1 MTYKTGTMYIEVLRP
16 ISITNENIF
25 KASLVN
31 IVISTKPS
39 DKRKKESLL
48 EDFSKFINFKPN
60 YNFKNLWKWSVD
72 HPEEFWSKLWDYT
85 KIIGDKGQEIIKYNK
100 IFNKTK
106 FFPDSKLNY
115 AENIL
120 KKRSPEIAISFLSE
134 KGFEEEISWEQLY
147 INVCKFSGYLKSIGL
162 KKGDRVA
169 AYVPNKIESIISFL
183 ACAKNGIIWS
193 SCSPDFGTQG
203 VVDRFKQIAPRILIT
218 SDHYFYNGK
227 KINILEK
234 VEGILKQIPSIKK
247 TLVFAYNKKE
257 EMNFKNYFN
266 FEKVLDQ
273 TEADESFERFDFNH
287 PIYVLF
293 SSGTT
298 GKPKCITHGAGNVL
312 IEHNKEFMLHC
323 DIRDN
328 EKLFYYTTTGWM
340 MWNWL
345 VGGLATGSSIFLFD
359 GAPVYPK
366 IDILLEYCQNKKIN
380 LFGVS
385 AKYIDHLKNEK
396 YNSKNLDLS
405 SIKIIT
411 STGSPL
417 AEESFKY
424 VYDNIKKDVHLA
436 SIAGGTDLVGCLVLG
451 NLFSDVY
458 MGEIQGQS
466 LGIDV
471 DVFTDEGKSVKDGE
485 KGELVVK
492 KPFPSMPVKFWSD
505 DDGQKYHKA
514 YFNRFKNIWHHGDF
528 IERTINNG
536 FIMRGRSD
544 ATLNPGGV
552 RIGTA
557 EIYQQVEDIDF
568 ITEGLVVGQDYKDD
582 VRIILFITTKNNEDL
597 DDEKIKSIKTKI
609 RKNCS
614 PKHVP
619 SIIIKVPDI
628 PRTKSGKIVELA
640 VKKVIQGETINNKEA
655 IANPEALKHFENI
668 AQLK

>member
-1 MTYKTGTMYIEVLRP
+1 MNK
-16 ISITNENIF
+16 
-25 KASLVN
+25 SLW
-31 IVISTKPS
+31 KPS
-39 DKRKKESLL
+39 EQKKQESLL
-48 EDFSKFINFKPN
+48 EDFSKFVNFDSNHNFKS
-60 YNFKNLWKWSVD
+60 LWEWSVKNK
-72 HPEEFWSKLWDYT
+72 EEFWSKFWDYS
-85 KIIGDKGQEIIKYNK
+85 KIIGDKGKEVIRKNK
-100 IFNKTK
+100 IFNETK
-106 FFPDSKLNY
+106 FFPDSKINY

-120 KKRSPEIAISFLSE
+120 KKKTNDCAINFLSE
-134 KGFEEEISWEQLY
+134 TGFEESITWKDLY
-147 INVCKFSGYLKSIGL
+147 EKVCKFSFYLKTLDL

-193 SCSPDFGTQG
+193 SCSPDFGTHG
-203 VVDRFKQIAPRILIT
+203 VVDRFKQIEPKVLIT
-218 SDHYFYNGK
+218 CDHYFYNGK

-234 VEGILKQIPSIKK
+234 INNILKEIPSIKK

-257 EMNFKNYFN
+257 KIEYKNFIDFN
-266 FEKVLDQ
+266 EVLIQSKSDY
-273 TEADESFERFDFNH
+273 TFERFDFNH
-287 PIYVLF
+287 PIYILY

-323 DIRDN
+323 DVRDN

-366 IDILLEYCQNKKIN
+366 IDVLLKYCQDKEIN

-385 AKYIDHLKNEK
+385 AKYIDHLKNEN

-424 VYDNIKKDVHLA
+424 VYENIKQNVHLA
-436 SIAGGTDLVGCLVLG
+436 SIAGGTDLVGCLILG
-451 NLFSDVY
+451 NLFSNVY
-458 MGEIQGQS
+458 KGEIQGQS

-471 DVFTDEGKSVKDGE
+471 DVFTEEGKSINDSE

-492 KPFPSMPVKFWSD
+492 NPFPSMPVKFWGD

-514 YFNRFKNIWHHGDF
+514 YFTRFKNIWHHGDF
-528 IERTINNG
+528 IEKTPNNG

-557 EIYQQVEDIDF
+557 EIYQQVENIDF
-568 ITEGLVVGQDYKDD
+568 ITEALVVGQHYNDD
-582 VRIILFITTKNNEDL
+582 VRIILFVTTKKNHQL
-597 DDEKIKSIKTKI
+597 DSDKIKIIKSKI

-619 SIIIKVPDI
+619 SIVIKVPEI

-640 VKKVIQGETINNKEA
+640 VRKIINGEEVDNKEA
-655 IANPEALKHFENI
+655 ISNPSCLDYFKNLKD
-668 AQLK
+668 LK

>member
-1 MTYKTGTMYIEVLRP
+1 MEKLLWE
-16 ISITNENIF
+16 
-25 KASLVN
+25 
-31 IVISTKPS
+31 PS
-39 DKRKKESLL
+39 NKRKEESLL
-48 EDFSKFINFKPN
+48 EDFSKFINFKSN

-72 HPEEFWSKLWDYT
+72 HPEEFWSKFWDYSN
-85 KIIGDKGQEIIKYNK
+85 IIGDKGKEIIKYNK

-120 KKRSPEIAISFLSE
+120 KKKSSELAISFLSE

-147 INVCKFSGYLKSIGL
+147 NKVCKFSNYLKSIGL

-203 VVDRFKQIAPRILIT
+203 VVDRFKQIEPSILIT

-234 VEGILKQIPSIKK
+234 VEDILKEIPSIKK
-247 TLVFAYNKKE
+247 TLVFAYNKKAE
-257 EMNFKNYFN
+257 VNFQNYIKFDQVI
-266 FEKVLDQ
+266 EK
-273 TEADESFERFDFNH
+273 AKMDETFERFEFNH
-287 PIYVLF
+287 PIYVLY

-366 IDILLEYCQNKKIN
+366 TDILLEYCQKKKIN

-385 AKYIDHLKNEK
+385 AKYLDHLKNEK

-451 NLFSDVY
+451 NLYSNVY

-471 DVFTDEGKSVKDGE
+471 DVFADDGNSVRYGE

-492 KPFPSMPVKFWSD
+492 KPFPSMPVKFWGD
-505 DDGQKYHKA
+505 DDGHKYHKA
-514 YFNRFKNIWHHGDF
+514 YFNRFENIWHHGDF
-528 IERTINNG
+528 IERTNNNG

-568 ITEGLVVGQDYKDD
+568 ITEGLVIGQDYSDD
-582 VRIILFITTKNNEDL
+582 VRVILFVTTKNNEEL
-597 DDEKIKSIKTKI
+597 DDEKIKSIKSRI

-619 SIIIKVPDI
+619 SIIIKVPEI

-640 VKKVIQGETINNKEA
+640 VRKIIHGETINNKEA
-655 IANPEALKHFENI
+655 IANPESLKFFENLS
-668 AQLK
+668 QLKL

>member
-1 MTYKTGTMYIEVLRP
+1 MNK
-16 ISITNENIF
+16 
-25 KASLVN
+25 SLW
-31 IVISTKPS
+31 KPS
-39 DKRKKESLL
+39 EQKKQESLL
-48 EDFSKFINFKPN
+48 EDFSKFVNFNSNHNFKS
-60 YNFKNLWKWSVD
+60 LWEWSVKNK
-72 HPEEFWSKLWDYT
+72 EEFWSKFWDYS
-85 KIIGDKGQEIIKYNK
+85 KIIGDKGKEVIRKNK
-100 IFNKTK
+100 IFNETK
-106 FFPDSKLNY
+106 FFPDSKINY

-120 KKRSPEIAISFLSE
+120 KKKTNDCAINFLSE
-134 KGFEEEISWEQLY
+134 TGFEESITWKDLY
-147 INVCKFSGYLKSIGL
+147 EKVCKFSSYLKTLDL

-193 SCSPDFGTQG
+193 SCSPDFGTHG
-203 VVDRFKQIAPRILIT
+203 VVDRFKQIEPKVLIT
-218 SDHYFYNGK
+218 CDHYFYNGK

-234 VEGILKQIPSIKK
+234 INNILKEIPSIKK

-257 EMNFKNYFN
+257 KIEYKNFIDFN
-266 FEKVLDQ
+266 EVLIQSKSDY
-273 TEADESFERFDFNH
+273 TFERFDFNH
-287 PIYVLF
+287 PIYILY

-323 DIRDN
+323 DVRDN

-359 GAPVYPK
+359 GAPVYPT
-366 IDILLEYCQNKKIN
+366 IDVLLKYCQDKEIN

-385 AKYIDHLKNEK
+385 AKYIDHLKNEN

-405 SIKIIT
+405 SLKIIT

-424 VYDNIKKDVHLA
+424 VYENIKQNVHLA
-436 SIAGGTDLVGCLVLG
+436 SIAGGTDLVGCLILG
-451 NLFSDVY
+451 NLFSNVY
-458 MGEIQGQS
+458 KGEIQGQS

-471 DVFTDEGKSVKDGE
+471 DVFTEEGKSINDSE

-492 KPFPSMPVKFWSD
+492 NPFPSMPIKFWGD

-514 YFNRFKNIWHHGDF
+514 YFTRFKNIWHHGDF
-528 IERTINNG
+528 IEKTPNNG

-557 EIYQQVEDIDF
+557 EIYQQVENIDF
-568 ITEGLVVGQDYKDD
+568 ITEALVVGQHYNDD
-582 VRIILFITTKNNEDL
+582 VIIILFVTTKKNHQL
-597 DDEKIKSIKTKI
+597 DSDKIKIIKSKI

-619 SIIIKVPDI
+619 SIVIKVPEI

-640 VKKVIQGETINNKEA
+640 VRKIINGEEVDNKEA
-655 IANPEALKHFENI
+655 ISNPSCLDYFKNLKD
-668 AQLK
+668 LK

>member
-1 MTYKTGTMYIEVLRP
+1 MKKPLWK
-16 ISITNENIF
+16 ISEQKIKDSI
-25 KASLVN
+25 
-31 IVISTKPS
+31 
-39 DKRKKESLL
+39 L

-60 YNFKNLWKWSVD
+60 GNFNKLWKWSVSY
-72 HPEEFWSKLWDYT
+72 PEIFWSKFWDYS
-85 KIIGDKGQEIIKYNK
+85 KIIGDKGKEIIRKEK

-106 FFPDSKLNY
+106 FFPDSKINY
-115 AENIL
+115 SENIL
-120 KKRSPEIAISFLSE
+120 KKKTEDIAINFLSE
-134 KGFEEEISWEQLY
+134 NGFEENISWKSLY
-147 INVCKFSGYLKSIGL
+147 KKVCKFSSYLKSLDL

-169 AYVPNKIESIISFL
+169 AYVPNKIESIIIFL

-193 SCSPDFGTQG
+193 SCSPDFGIQG
-203 VVDRFKQIAPRILIT
+203 VVDRFKQIEPKVLIT

-227 KINILEK
+227 RINILEK
-234 VEGILKQIPSIKK
+234 VDDILKEISSIKK
-247 TLVFAYNKKE
+247 VIVFPYNQNEKPEIKDFIDFE
-257 EMNFKNYFN
+257 EALNKSN
-266 FEKVLDQ
+266 LDE
-273 TEADESFERFDFNH
+273 TFERFEFNH
-287 PIYVLF
+287 PIYILY

-298 GKPKCITHGAGNVL
+298 GKPKCITHGTGNVL

-323 DIRDN
+323 DIRDS

-359 GAPVYPK
+359 GAPTYPK

-396 YNSKNLDLS
+396 FNSKHLDLN

-417 AEESFKY
+417 SEESFKY

-436 SIAGGTDLVGCLVLG
+436 SISGGTDMVGCLVLG
-451 NLFSDVY
+451 NLYSNVY
-458 MGEIQGQS
+458 KGEIQGQS
-466 LGIDV
+466 LAVDV
-471 DVFTDEGKSVKDGE
+471 DVFTEDGKSTKDGE

-492 KPFPSMPVKFWSD
+492 QPFPSMPIKFWGD
-505 DDGQKYHKA
+505 DNGEKYHNA
-514 YFNRFKNIWHHGDF
+514 YFTRFENIWHHGDF
-528 IERTINNG
+528 IERTANNS

-552 RIGTA
+552 RIGTS

-568 ITEGLVVGQDYKDD
+568 ITEGLVVGQNYKDD
-582 VRIILFITTKNNEDL
+582 VRIILFVTTKDNKDL
-597 DDEKIKSIKTKI
+597 DDEKIKLIKIKI

-614 PKHVP
+614 SKHVP
-619 SIIIKVPDI
+619 SVIIKVPEI

-640 VKKVIQGETINNKEA
+640 VRKVINGEELDNKEA
-655 IANPEALKHFENI
+655 IANLRSLDFFKNLKE
-668 AQLK
+668 LK

>member
-1 MTYKTGTMYIEVLRP
+1 MNK
-16 ISITNENIF
+16 
-25 KASLVN
+25 SLW
-31 IVISTKPS
+31 KPS
-39 DKRKKESLL
+39 EQKKQESLL
-48 EDFSKFINFKPN
+48 EDFSKFVNFNSNHNFKS
-60 YNFKNLWKWSVD
+60 LWEWSVKNK
-72 HPEEFWSKLWDYT
+72 EEFWSKFWDYS
-85 KIIGDKGQEIIKYNK
+85 KIIGDKGKEVIRKNK

-106 FFPDSKLNY
+106 FFPDSKINY

-120 KKRSPEIAISFLSE
+120 KKKTNDCAINFLSE
-134 KGFEEEISWEQLY
+134 TGFEESITWKDLY
-147 INVCKFSGYLKSIGL
+147 EKVCKFSFYLKTLDL

-193 SCSPDFGTQG
+193 SCSPDFGTHG
-203 VVDRFKQIAPRILIT
+203 VVDRFKQIEPKVLIT
-218 SDHYFYNGK
+218 CDHYFYNGK

-234 VEGILKQIPSIKK
+234 INNILKEIPSIKK

-257 EMNFKNYFN
+257 KIEYKNFIDFN
-266 FEKVLDQ
+266 EVLIQSKSDY
-273 TEADESFERFDFNH
+273 TFERFDFNH
-287 PIYVLF
+287 PIYILY

-323 DIRDN
+323 DVRDN

-359 GAPVYPK
+359 GAPVYPT
-366 IDILLEYCQNKKIN
+366 IDVLLKYCQDKEIN

-385 AKYIDHLKNEK
+385 AKYIDHLKNEN

-405 SIKIIT
+405 SLKIIT

-424 VYDNIKKDVHLA
+424 VYENIKQNVHLA
-436 SIAGGTDLVGCLVLG
+436 SIAGGTDLVGCLILG
-451 NLFSDVY
+451 NLFSNVY
-458 MGEIQGQS
+458 KGEIQGQS

-471 DVFTDEGKSVKDGE
+471 DVFTEEGKSINDSE

-492 KPFPSMPVKFWSD
+492 NPFPSMPVKFWGD

-514 YFNRFKNIWHHGDF
+514 YFTRFKNIWHHGDF
-528 IERTINNG
+528 IEKTPNNG

-557 EIYQQVEDIDF
+557 EIYQQVENIDF
-568 ITEGLVVGQDYKDD
+568 ITEALVVGQHYNDD
-582 VRIILFITTKNNEDL
+582 VRIILFVTTKKNHQL
-597 DDEKIKSIKTKI
+597 DSDKIKIIKSKI

-619 SIIIKVPDI
+619 SIVIKVPEI

-640 VKKVIQGETINNKEA
+640 VRKIINGEEVDNKEA
-655 IANPEALKHFENI
+655 ISNPSCLDYFKNLKD
-668 AQLK
+668 LK

>member
-1 MTYKTGTMYIEVLRP
+1 MK
-16 ISITNENIF
+16 
-25 KASLVN
+25 
-31 IVISTKPS
+31 KPLWQPS
-39 DKRKKESLL
+39 EKRKEDSLL
-48 EDFSKFINFKPN
+48 TDFSKFINFKLDK
-60 YNFKNLWKWSVD
+60 NFKNLWEWSVKN
-72 HPEEFWSKLWDYT
+72 PEKFWSKFWDYS
-85 KIIGDKGQEIIKYNK
+85 KIIGDKGKEVIRDNK
-100 IFNKTK
+100 IFNQVK
-106 FFPDSKLNY
+106 FFPDSKINY

-120 KKRSPEIAISFLSE
+120 KKKTDDIAIHFLSE
-134 KGFEEEISWEQLY
+134 TGFEESITWKYLY
-147 INVCKFSGYLKSIGL
+147 ERVCKFSAYLKTL
-162 KKGDRVA
+162 DLQKGDRVA
-169 AYVPNKIESIISFL
+169 AYVPNKIESIVSFL

-193 SCSPDFGTQG
+193 SCSPDFGIQG
-203 VVDRFKQIAPRILIT
+203 VVDRFKQIEPKVLIT

-227 KINILEK
+227 KINIIEK
-234 VEGILKQIPSIKK
+234 INEILKKIPSIKK
-247 TLVFAYNKKE
+247 TLVYAYNKDE
-257 EMNFKNYFN
+257 EPNYEQFTNFDM
-266 FEKVLDQ
+266 VLNQ
-273 TEADESFERFDFNH
+273 SKLDETFERFEFNH
-287 PIYVLF
+287 PIYILY

-298 GKPKCITHGAGNVL
+298 GKPKCITHGTGNVL

-345 VGGLATGSSIFLFD
+345 IGGLATGSSIFLFD

-366 IDILLEYCQNKKIN
+366 LDILLEYCQNKKIN

-385 AKYIDHLKNEK
+385 AKYIDHLKNEN

-436 SIAGGTDLVGCLVLG
+436 SIAGGTDLVGCLILG
-451 NLFSDVY
+451 NIFSNVY
-458 MGEIQGQS
+458 KGEIQGQS
-466 LGIDV
+466 LGIDI
-471 DVFTDEGKSVKDGE
+471 DVFTDEGKSTSDDE

-492 KPFPSMPVKFWSD
+492 QPFPSMPVKFWGD
-505 DDGQKYHKA
+505 KHGQKYHKA
-514 YFNRFKNIWHHGDF
+514 YFTKFKNIWHHGDF
-528 IERTINNG
+528 IERSSTNG

-557 EIYQQVEDIDF
+557 EIYQQVEDVDI
-568 ITEGLVVGQDYKDD
+568 ITEGLVVGQKYNDD
-582 VRIILFITTKNNEDL
+582 VRIILFVTTKNDQEL
-597 DDEKIKSIKTKI
+597 DEKKIKSIKSKI
-609 RKNCS
+609 RNNCS

-619 SIIIKVPDI
+619 AIIIKVPEI

-640 VKKVIQGETINNKEA
+640 VRKIINGEEINNQEA
-655 IANPEALKHFENI
+655 IANPNCLGYFKNLKE
-668 AQLK
+668 LK

>member
-1 MTYKTGTMYIEVLRP
+1 MEKFLWE
-16 ISITNENIF
+16 
-25 KASLVN
+25 
-31 IVISTKPS
+31 PS
-39 DKRKKESLL
+39 GKRKKESLL
-48 EDFSKFINFKPN
+48 EDFSKYINIKSN
-60 YNFKNLWKWSVD
+60 YNFKTLWKWSVD
-72 HPEEFWSKLWDYT
+72 HPEEFWSKFWDYS
-85 KIIGDKGQEIIKYNK
+85 KIIGDKGKEIIRFNK

-115 AENIL
+115 TENIL
-120 KKRSPEIAISFLSE
+120 KKKSSDPAISFLSE

-147 INVCKFSGYLKSIGL
+147 IKVCKFSNYLKSIGL

-203 VVDRFKQIAPRILIT
+203 VVDRFKQIEPSILIT

-234 VEGILKQIPSIKK
+234 IEDILKEIPSIKK

-257 EMNFKNYFN
+257 EINIQNYINFD
-266 FEKVLDQ
+266 EILDQ
-273 TEADESFERFDFNH
+273 TAGDESFERFEFNH
-287 PIYVLF
+287 PIYILF

-366 IDILLEYCQNKKIN
+366 IDVLLNYCQKKKIN

-424 VYDNIKKDVHLA
+424 VYENLKKDVHLT

-451 NLFSDVY
+451 NLYSNVF

-492 KPFPSMPVKFWSD
+492 KPFPSMPVKFWGD

-514 YFNRFKNIWHHGDF
+514 YFNRFENIWHHGDF

-552 RIGTA
+552 RIGTS

-568 ITEGLVVGQDYKDD
+568 ITEGLVVGQDYNDD
-582 VRIILFITTKNNEDL
+582 VRIVLFITTKNNEEL
-597 DDEKIKSIKTKI
+597 DDEKIKSIKSRI

-619 SIIIKVPDI
+619 SVIIKVPEI

-640 VKKVIQGETINNKEA
+640 VRKVIHGETINNKEA
-655 IANPEALKHFENI
+655 IANPESLKFFENLS
-668 AQLK
+668 QLKL

>member
-1 MTYKTGTMYIEVLRP
+1 MEKFLWV
-16 ISITNENIF
+16 
-25 KASLVN
+25 
-31 IVISTKPS
+31 PS
-39 DKRKKESLL
+39 GKRKKESLL
-48 EDFSKFINFKPN
+48 EDFSKYINIKSN
-60 YNFKNLWKWSVD
+60 YNFKTLWKWSVD
-72 HPEEFWSKLWDYT
+72 HPEEFWSKFWDYS
-85 KIIGDKGQEIIKYNK
+85 KIIGDKGKEIIRFNK

-115 AENIL
+115 TENIL
-120 KKRSPEIAISFLSE
+120 KKKSSDPAISFLSE

-147 INVCKFSGYLKSIGL
+147 IKVCKFSNYLKSIGL

-203 VVDRFKQIAPRILIT
+203 VVDRFKQIEPSILIT

-234 VEGILKQIPSIKK
+234 IEDILKEIPSIKK

-257 EMNFKNYFN
+257 EVNIQNYINFD
-266 FEKVLDQ
+266 EVLDQ
-273 TEADESFERFDFNH
+273 TVADESFERFEFNH
-287 PIYVLF
+287 PIYILF

-366 IDILLEYCQNKKIN
+366 IDALLDYCQKKKIN

-424 VYDNIKKDVHLA
+424 VYENIKKDVHLA

-451 NLFSDVY
+451 NLYSNVF

-492 KPFPSMPVKFWSD
+492 KPFPSMPVKFWGD

-514 YFNRFKNIWHHGDF
+514 YFNRFENIWHHGDF

-552 RIGTA
+552 RIGTS

-568 ITEGLVVGQDYKDD
+568 ITEGLVVGQDYNDD
-582 VRIILFITTKNNEDL
+582 VRIVLFITTKNNEGL
-597 DDEKIKSIKTKI
+597 DDEKIKSIKSRI

-619 SIIIKVPDI
+619 SVIIKVPEI

-640 VKKVIQGETINNKEA
+640 VRKVIHGETINNIEA
-655 IANPEALKHFENI
+655 IANPEALKYFENI
-668 AQLK
+668 PQLK

>member
-1 MTYKTGTMYIEVLRP
+1 MNKPLWQTSRKLKQE
-16 ISITNENIF
+16 SI
-25 KASLVN
+25 LQ
-31 IVISTKPS
+31 
-39 DKRKKESLL
+39 
-48 EDFSKFINFKPN
+48 DFCKFIDFKSSGS
-60 YNFKNLWKWSVD
+60 FKELWQWSVKN
-72 HPEEFWSKLWDYT
+72 PEEFWSKFWDYS
-85 KIIGDKGQEIIKYNK
+85 KIIGEKGSEILKKDK
-100 IFNKTK
+100 IFNKSK

-120 KKRSPEIAISFLSE
+120 KKKSNDIAINFLSE
-134 KGFEEEISWEQLY
+134 KGFEEHITWNNLY
-147 INVCKFSGYLKSIGL
+147 EKVCKFSNYLKKLSL

-169 AYVPNKIESIISFL
+169 AYVPNKIETIISFL

-193 SCSPDFGTQG
+193 SCSPDFGVQG
-203 VVDRFKQIAPRILIT
+203 VVDRFKQIEPKVLIT
-218 SDHYFYNGK
+218 SDYYFYNGK
-227 KINILEK
+227 KINILDK
-234 VEGILKQIPSIKK
+234 VDEVIKQIPSIEK
-247 TLVFAYNKKE
+247 VIVYSYYKKE
-257 EMNFKNYFN
+257 KENLKNFID
-266 FEKVLDQ
+266 FEAALNI
-273 TEADESFERFDFNH
+273 ESDETFERFEFNH
-287 PIYVLF
+287 PIYILF

-298 GKPKCITHGAGNVL
+298 GKPKCITHGTGNVL

-366 IDILLEYCQNKKIN
+366 IDVLLEYCQNKKIN

-396 YNSKNLDLS
+396 YNSKNLDLN

-451 NLFSDVY
+451 NLFSNVHK
-458 MGEIQGQS
+458 GEIQGPS

-471 DVFTDEGKSVKDGE
+471 DVFTDDGNSAVDGD

-492 KPFPSMPVKFWSD
+492 QPFPSMPIKFWGD

-514 YFNRFKNIWHHGDF
+514 YFTRFKNIWHHGDF
-528 IERTINNG
+528 IERTNNNG

-552 RIGTA
+552 RIGTS

-568 ITEGLVVGQDYKDD
+568 ITEGLVVGQDFNDD
-582 VRIILFITTKNNEDL
+582 VRIILFVTTKDNQEL
-597 DDEKIKSIKTKI
+597 DKEKIKLIKFKI
-609 RKNCS
+609 RNNCS

-619 SIIIKVPDI
+619 SIIIKVPAI

-640 VKKVIQGETINNKEA
+640 VRQVINGEKINNKEA
-655 IANPEALKHFENI
+655 IANPESLEFFTNLS
-668 AQLK
+668 QLKL

>member
-1 MTYKTGTMYIEVLRP
+1 MKKFLWE
-16 ISITNENIF
+16 
-25 KASLVN
+25 
-31 IVISTKPS
+31 PS
-39 DKRKKESLL
+39 NKIKEASLL
-48 EDFSKFINFKPN
+48 EEFSRFINYKSN
-60 YNFKNLWKWSVD
+60 YSFKNLWKWSVD
-72 HPEEFWSKLWDYT
+72 HPEEFWSKFWDYS
-85 KIIGDKGQEIIKYNK
+85 KIIGDKGKEVIKYNE

-106 FFPDSKLNY
+106 FFSDSKLNY

-120 KKRSPEIAISFLSE
+120 KKRSSEIAISFLSE
-134 KGFEEEISWEQLY
+134 KGFQEEITWVQLY
-147 INVCKFSGYLKSIGL
+147 NKVCKFSGYLKSIGL
-162 KKGDRVA
+162 RKGDRVA
-169 AYVPNKIESIISFL
+169 AYVPNKIESVVSFL

-203 VVDRFKQIAPRILIT
+203 VVDRFKQIEPSILIT

-227 KINILEK
+227 RINIFEK
-234 VEGILKQIPSIKK
+234 IEDILKQIPSIKK

-257 EMNFKNYFN
+257 VMILQGHINFD
-266 FEKVLDQ
+266 EVLDQ
-273 TEADESFERFDFNH
+273 AEADESFERFEFNH
-287 PIYVLF
+287 PIYILY

-323 DIRDN
+323 DIRNN
-328 EKLFYYTTTGWM
+328 ERLFYYTTTGWM

-366 IDILLEYCQNKKIN
+366 INVLLEYCQNKKIN

-424 VYDNIKKDVHLA
+424 VYENLKKDVHLA

-451 NLFSDVY
+451 NLFSNVY

-492 KPFPSMPVKFWSD
+492 KPFPSMPVKFWGD
-505 DDGQKYHKA
+505 DDGQKFHKA
-514 YFNRFKNIWHHGDF
+514 YFTRYENIWHHGDF
-528 IERTINNG
+528 IERTLNNG

-568 ITEGLVVGQDYKDD
+568 IIEGLVVGQDYNDD
-582 VRIILFITTKNNEDL
+582 VRIILFITTKNNEEL
-597 DDEKIKSIKTKI
+597 DDEKIKIIKTRI

-619 SIIIKVPDI
+619 SIIIKVPEI

-640 VKKVIQGETINNKEA
+640 VRKVIHGEAINNKEA
-655 IANPEALKHFENI
+655 ISNPEALKYFENMP
-668 AQLK
+668 QLK

>member
-1 MTYKTGTMYIEVLRP
+1 MKNFLWEP
-16 ISITNENIF
+16 SI
-25 KASLVN
+25 
-31 IVISTKPS
+31 
-39 DKRKKESLL
+39 KKKEESLL
-48 EDFSKFINFKPN
+48 EDFSKFVNFKSN
-60 YNFKNLWKWSVD
+60 YNFKNFWKWTVD
-72 HPEEFWSKLWDYT
+72 HPEEFWSKFWDYS
-85 KIIGDKGQEIIKYNK
+85 KIIGDKGKEIIKYNK
-100 IFNKTK
+100 IFNETK

-120 KKRSPEIAISFLSE
+120 KKKTSEVAINFLSE
-134 KGFEEEISWEQLY
+134 NGFEEEISWGQLY
-147 INVCKFSGYLKSIGL
+147 NKVCKFSDYLKSIGL

-203 VVDRFKQIAPRILIT
+203 VVDRFKQIEPSILIT
-218 SDHYFYNGK
+218 TDHYFYNGK

-234 VEGILKQIPSIKK
+234 IEDILKQIPSIKK
-247 TLVFAYNKKE
+247 TLVFSYNKKE
-257 EMNFKNYFN
+257 EMTLHGHINFDQVLEKVNMDET
-266 FEKVLDQ
+266 FEK
-273 TEADESFERFDFNH
+273 FEFNH
-287 PIYVLF
+287 PVYILY

-323 DIRDN
+323 NIKNNDR
-328 EKLFYYTTTGWM
+328 LFYYTTTGWM

-396 YNSKNLDLS
+396 YSSKNLDLS

-424 VYDNIKKDVHLA
+424 VYDNIKRDVHLA

-451 NLFSDVY
+451 NLYSSVY

-471 DVFTDEGKSVKDGE
+471 DVFTDEGESVKDGE

-492 KPFPSMPVKFWSD
+492 KPFPSMPVKFWGD

-528 IERTINNG
+528 IERTSNNG

-582 VRIILFITTKNNEDL
+582 VRIILFITTKNNEEL
-597 DDEKIKSIKTKI
+597 NDEKINSIKSKI

-619 SIIIKVPDI
+619 SIIIKVPEI

-640 VKKVIQGETINNKEA
+640 VRKVIHGETINNKEA
-655 IANPEALKHFENI
+655 IDNPVALKYFENI
-668 AQLK
+668 PQLK

>member
-1 MTYKTGTMYIEVLRP
+1 MNK
-16 ISITNENIF
+16 
-25 KASLVN
+25 SLW
-31 IVISTKPS
+31 KPS
-39 DKRKKESLL
+39 EQKKQESLL
-48 EDFSKFINFKPN
+48 EDFSKFVNFDSNHNFKS
-60 YNFKNLWKWSVD
+60 LWEWSVKNK
-72 HPEEFWSKLWDYT
+72 EEFWSKFWDYS
-85 KIIGDKGQEIIKYNK
+85 KIIGDKGKEVIRKNK
-100 IFNKTK
+100 IFNETK
-106 FFPDSKLNY
+106 FFPDSKINY

-120 KKRSPEIAISFLSE
+120 KKKTNNCAINFLSE
-134 KGFEEEISWEQLY
+134 TGFEESITWKDLY
-147 INVCKFSGYLKSIGL
+147 EKVCKFSFYLKTLDL

-183 ACAKNGIIWS
+183 ACAKNGIVWS
-193 SCSPDFGTQG
+193 SCSPDFGTHG
-203 VVDRFKQIAPRILIT
+203 VVDRFKQIEPKVLIT
-218 SDHYFYNGK
+218 CDHYFYNGK

-234 VEGILKQIPSIKK
+234 INNILKEIPSIKK

-257 EMNFKNYFN
+257 KIEYKNFIDFN
-266 FEKVLDQ
+266 EVLIQSKSDY
-273 TEADESFERFDFNH
+273 TFERFDFNH
-287 PIYVLF
+287 PIYILY

-323 DIRDN
+323 DVRDN

-359 GAPVYPK
+359 GAPVYPT
-366 IDILLEYCQNKKIN
+366 IDVLLKYCQDKEIN

-385 AKYIDHLKNEK
+385 AKYIDHLKNEN

-424 VYDNIKKDVHLA
+424 VYENIKQNVHLA
-436 SIAGGTDLVGCLVLG
+436 SIAGGTDLVGCLILG
-451 NLFSDVY
+451 NLFSNVY
-458 MGEIQGQS
+458 KGEIQGQS

-471 DVFTDEGKSVKDGE
+471 DVFTEEGKSINDSE

-492 KPFPSMPVKFWSD
+492 KPFPSMPVKFWGD

-514 YFNRFKNIWHHGDF
+514 YFTRFKNIWHHGDF
-528 IERTINNG
+528 IEKTPNNG

-557 EIYQQVEDIDF
+557 EIYQQVENIDF
-568 ITEGLVVGQDYKDD
+568 ITEALVVGQHYNDD
-582 VRIILFITTKNNEDL
+582 VRIILFVTTKKNHQL
-597 DDEKIKSIKTKI
+597 DSDKIKIIKSKI

-619 SIIIKVPDI
+619 SIVIKVPEI

-640 VKKVIQGETINNKEA
+640 VRKIINGEEVDNKEA
-655 IANPEALKHFENI
+655 ILNPSCLDYFKNLKD
-668 AQLK
+668 LK

>member
-1 MTYKTGTMYIEVLRP
+1 MNK
-16 ISITNENIF
+16 
-25 KASLVN
+25 SLW
-31 IVISTKPS
+31 KPS
-39 DKRKKESLL
+39 EQKKQESLL
-48 EDFSKFINFKPN
+48 EDFSKFINFDSN
-60 YNFKNLWKWSVD
+60 HNFKSLWEWSVKNK
-72 HPEEFWSKLWDYT
+72 EEFWSKFWDYS
-85 KIIGDKGQEIIKYNK
+85 KIIGDKGKEVIRKNK
-100 IFNKTK
+100 IFNETK
-106 FFPDSKLNY
+106 FFPDSKINY

-120 KKRSPEIAISFLSE
+120 KKKTNDCAINFLSE
-134 KGFEEEISWEQLY
+134 TGFEESITWKDLY
-147 INVCKFSGYLKSIGL
+147 EKVCKFSFYLKTLDL
-162 KKGDRVA
+162 KKGDRVS

-193 SCSPDFGTQG
+193 SCSPDFGTHG
-203 VVDRFKQIAPRILIT
+203 VVDRFKQIEPKVLIT
-218 SDHYFYNGK
+218 CDHYFYNGK

-234 VEGILKQIPSIKK
+234 INNILKEIPSIKK

-257 EMNFKNYFN
+257 KIEYKNFIDFN
-266 FEKVLDQ
+266 EVLFQSKSDY
-273 TEADESFERFDFNH
+273 TFERFDFNH
-287 PIYVLF
+287 PIYILY

-323 DIRDN
+323 DVRDN

-359 GAPVYPK
+359 GAPVYPT
-366 IDILLEYCQNKKIN
+366 IDVLLKYCQDKEIN

-385 AKYIDHLKNEK
+385 AKYIDHLKNEN

-424 VYDNIKKDVHLA
+424 VYENIKQNVHLA
-436 SIAGGTDLVGCLVLG
+436 SIAGGTDLVGCLILG
-451 NLFSDVY
+451 NLFSNVY
-458 MGEIQGQS
+458 KGEIQGQS

-471 DVFTDEGKSVKDGE
+471 DVFTEEGKSINDSE

-492 KPFPSMPVKFWSD
+492 KPFPSMPVKFWGD

-514 YFNRFKNIWHHGDF
+514 YFTRFKNIWHHGDF
-528 IERTINNG
+528 IEKTPNNG

-557 EIYQQVEDIDF
+557 EIYQQVENIDF
-568 ITEGLVVGQDYKDD
+568 ITEALVVGQHYNDD
-582 VRIILFITTKNNEDL
+582 VRIILFVTTKKNHQL
-597 DDEKIKSIKTKI
+597 DSDKIKIIKSKI

-619 SIIIKVPDI
+619 SIVIKVPEI

-640 VKKVIQGETINNKEA
+640 VRKIINGEEVDNKEA
-655 IANPEALKHFENI
+655 ISNPSCLDYFKNLKD
-668 AQLK
+668 LK